1 MAVDSVVVVV
11 VGVEDYYCWC
21 LAMADAAGQHLMVE
35 VVVVAEVVA
44 VGCSPA
50 VVGGV
55 VVVDSHAVA
64 VVGIAVAVVG
74 IADVV
79 AVVGAA
85 LVGSA
90 VVADRVVVVVV
101 GAVGGCRYCHRSC
114 RRACSDV
121 EEATKEIECIIV
133 YF

>member
-50 VVGGV
+50 VGGV

-79 AVVGAA
+79 AVVVAA

-90 VVADRVVVVVV
+90 VVADRVVVVV

-133 YF
+133 NF